1 MSADEMDN
9 ENVLNQNDDNGGD
22 DGGDENYEE
31 ENGGGEPS
39 AYEILQSMMNVYTKY
54 ENISTNNIYIYIPT

>member
-9 ENVLNQNDDNGGD
+9 DNVLNQDDDNGGD

-31 ENGGGEPS
+31 ENRGEEPS

-54 ENISTNNIYIYIPT
+54 EYIHQQYLYTST